1 MAASRDTTAA
11 NVKPLEGAII
21 QRFTAGAAI
30 EAGEFVEMQ
39 SDGYVDPAA
48 ATAVVLGGVGIA
60 LPRNG
65 GDPAAAAGDAVD
77 VVTHGPVLCMAGAT
91 IGALIYASDTAGEL
105 SETAGTKDTVIGFAQ
120 SATVLFV
127 RPQIIDFS

>member
-1 MAASRDTTAA
+1 MAASRDTAAA
-11 NVKPLEGAII
+11 NVKALEGAII

-30 EAGEFVEMQ
+30 EAGEIVSMS
-39 SDGYVDPAA
+39 SDTYVDPAIG
-48 ATAVVLGGVGIA
+48 TGVVLSAVGIA
-60 LPRNG
+60 LPNNG
-65 GDPAAAAGDAVD
+65 GDPASAEGDVVD
-77 VVTHGPVLCMAGAT
+77 VVTHGPVVCLSGAT
-91 IGALIYASDTAGEL
+91 VGALIYVSDTAGEP

>member
-1 MAASRDTTAA
+1 MAASRDTDAA
-11 NVKPLEGAII
+11 DIKPLEGAII
-21 QRFTAGAAI
+21 QRFIAGAAV

-48 ATAVVLGGVGIA
+48 ASAVVLGGVGIA
-60 LPRNG
+60 LPKNG
-65 GDPAAAAGDAVD
+65 GDPATAAGDEID
-77 VVTHGPVLCMAGAT
+77 VVTFGPVNCMTGAT
-91 IGALIYASDTAGEL
+91 IGALIYASDTAGEFA
-105 SETAGTKDTVIGFAQ
+105 ETAGTKDTVIGFAQ

>member
-1 MAASRDTTAA
+1 MAASRDTDAA
-11 NVKPLEGAII
+11 DIKPLEGAVI

-30 EAGEFVEMQ
+30 EAGEIVSMS
-39 SDGYVDPAA
+39 SDGYVDPAI
-48 ATAVVLGGVGIA
+48 ATSVVLSAVGIA
-60 LPRNG
+60 LPKDG
-65 GDPAAAAGDAVD
+65 GDPAAAEGDTLD
-77 VVTHGPVLCMAGAT
+77 VVTHGPVVCMAGAT
-91 IGALIYASDTAGEL
+91 IGALIYVSDTAGEP